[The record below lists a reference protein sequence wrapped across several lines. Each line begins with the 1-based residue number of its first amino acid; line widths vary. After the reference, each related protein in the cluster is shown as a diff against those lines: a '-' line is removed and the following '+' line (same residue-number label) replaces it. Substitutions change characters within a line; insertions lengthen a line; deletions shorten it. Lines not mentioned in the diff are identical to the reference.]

1 MLYQSHTAP
10 LLRPFQ
16 RIVMAFMLLCVP
28 AQLLYVWLCLPPYEW
43 YNGAFSVR
51 FGLLVSR
58 SVRLALLQSQ
68 LDANQG

>member
-10 LLRPFQ
+10 MLRPVQ
-16 RIVMAFMLLCVP
+16 RLVLALMFLCMP
-28 AQLLYVWLCLPPYEW
+28 AQLLYVWLCLPPHEW

-51 FGLLVSR
+51 FGLLVSP